1 MGRICSFWH
10 AYTTI
15 AMVLGCT
22 SSWADS
28 APPTEARIRIAVCNL
43 AGEGLP
49 RGATSWLSELITREI
64 EKTDNLTTTG
74 MLECGSDT
82 KRALDLGRQAGAAK
96 VITGRVVTVADL
108 FVVELSLL
116 NTTSGKTEA
125 NQTVEVVASPLD
137 PRSTIR
143 VATQQLLGIGG
154 ESAFPE
160 AWISVSSTPPG
171 AKVYV
176 GDLLEGR
183 APLTLSVK
191 PGAHSLKATLPE
203 YAPWALDVDVKN
215 SETLSLNASLGRAL
229 VATQAKSH
237 GGQLI
242 LGFVVPYVTA
252 LGEATLYVA
261 EVQTGRPYF
270 GWLLVAPPATYLIA
284 SDMLGNQEIDIG
296 RAWMIVSSGLWG
308 AAWGALG
315 VGTSGLDSPRPY
327 VAMSLASSVVGL
339 VTAVSVTEH
348 REISRKRVSF
358 INTGGFLG
366 SAVGLGIPYLL
377 DISRPR
383 VYNMSLLAGGLLGIA
398 ISASLT
404 SDLDFVERESQHAR
418 LQLNPEVWLPDD
430 GGEFTRRGPVSDK
443 ESNDFRYGLMLRF
456 GLN

>member
-1 MGRICSFWH
+1 
-10 AYTTI
+10 
-15 AMVLGCT
+15 
-22 SSWADS
+22 
-28 APPTEARIRIAVCNL
+28 
-43 AGEGLP
+43 
-49 RGATSWLSELITREI
+49 
-64 EKTDNLTTTG
+64 
-74 MLECGSDT
+74 
-82 KRALDLGRQAGAAK
+82 
-96 VITGRVVTVADL
+96 
-108 FVVELSLL
+108 
-116 NTTSGKTEA
+116 
-125 NQTVEVVASPLD
+125 
-137 PRSTIR
+137 
-143 VATQQLLGIGG
+143 
-154 ESAFPE
+154 
-160 AWISVSSTPPG
+160 
-171 AKVYV
+171 
-176 GDLLEGR
+176 
-183 APLTLSVK
+183 
-191 PGAHSLKATLPE
+191 
-203 YAPWALDVDVKN
+203 
-215 SETLSLNASLGRAL
+215 
-229 VATQAKSH
+229 
-237 GGQLI
+237 
-242 LGFVVPYVTA
+242 
-252 LGEATLYVA
+252 
-261 EVQTGRPYF
+261 
-270 GWLLVAPPATYLIA
+270 
-284 SDMLGNQEIDIG
+284 MLGNQEIDIG